1 MLLAAMDPPI
11 INVLFRRLFN
21 RPARGCLHARP
32 LLSDSPSP
40 NWASGPQRRHFWRP
54 GEPEDLSRRE
64 SDWQQR
70 TDFFPDLYNDKT
82 QEFKRYR
89 MVTADQLRNRK
100 ERPKRVKMLIRDF
113 IEGLARLSSLFLPL
127 Q

>member
-1 MLLAAMDPPI
+1 L
-11 INVLFRRLFN
+11 
-21 RPARGCLHARP
+21 G
-32 LLSDSPSP
+32 SPSP
-40 NWASGPQRRHFWRP
+40 KWAAAPQRRHFWRP

-82 QEFKRYR
+82 EEFKRYR

-113 IEGLARLSSLFLPL
+113 IEGLAALFSAFLSLMMQKSRDRLGYAPEFFCG
-127 Q
+127 